1 MPAQV
6 SAPASQHRPRD
17 CLTGRVILAHEAI
30 ACPGLFV
37 APATIPSL
45 SSMRVVHTPYMV
57 HVYRAHLALTFENVF
72 ALHAHAFNIAL
83 HLAVRLRGS
92 DETGRLVGLWE
103 ASSSPSVFWDSCYL
117 AMQTYRVRGKKG

>member
-1 MPAQV
+1 M
-6 SAPASQHRPRD
+6 S

-83 HLAVRLRGS
+83 NLAVAPPLPPKRLRRNRAPS
-92 DETGRLVGLWE
+92 GRHPVLW
-103 ASSSPSVFWDSCYL
+103 
-117 AMQTYRVRGKKG
+117 